1 MIAKEVEGGIKDE
14 VKELQEESLGKKGKE
29 AEIVATEILEGKN
42 GRKKKR
48 KTKKDLIGKD
58 QVWAWGGTRN
68 YPRAFISY
76 LFLVKDFQLLMCFV

>member
-58 QVWAWGGTRN
+58 RV
-68 YPRAFISY
+68 
-76 LFLVKDFQLLMCFV
+76 